1 MSISVTA
8 SISAQNTFTDKLDVR
23 GHFGL
28 SISGTW
34 AGTVTVQRT
43 FDNGSTWHDVDTFT
57 ANTETYGF
65 DPISCRYRVG
75 IKAGE
80 YTSGTAVV
88 ALYEETESNRDIHLA

>member
-1 MSISVTA
+1 MSSVTA
-8 SISAQNTFTDKLDVR
+8 SVTAQDTWTDYLDVR

-34 AGTVTVQRT
+34 AGTVTVQRS
-43 FDNGSTWHDVDTFT
+43 FDGGSTWLDVDTFT

-65 DPISCRYRVG
+65 DPIRCRYRVG
-75 IKAGE
+75 IKTGE

-88 ALYEETESNRDIHLA
+88 TLYEQAETARDIHLA